1 MIPARL
7 ILAAVLTTLACASAP
22 GTERASGARGD
33 SRTIT
38 AADLSKASQLNLYD
52 YVQATHPRWLVS
64 VGGARSFPVVVFVD
78 ETQLGPP
85 ETLRNIG
92 LADVRVVRYYDAS
105 AAQSRF
111 NRVGMG
117 PVIQVVMH

>member
-1 MIPARL
+1 MRPHYL
-7 ILAAVLTTLACASAP
+7 ILALAATMACGAA
-22 GTERASGARGD
+22 RSGGATDRGD

-38 AADLSKASQLNLYD
+38 AAELSKASQLNLYD

-64 VGGARSFPVVVFVD
+64 VGGARSFPVVVYVD
-78 ETQLGPP
+78 DTQLGPP
-85 ETLRNIG
+85 EALRNIG
-92 LADVRVVRYYDAS
+92 FADVRLVRYYDAS

>member
-1 MIPARL
+1 MRLRYLFLASLAVTTACGAARG
-7 ILAAVLTTLACASAP
+7 P
-22 GTERASGARGD
+22 EGTGRGD

-38 AADLSKASQLNLYD
+38 AAELAQASQLNLYD
-52 YVQATHPRWLVS
+52 YIQATHPRWLVS
-64 VGGARSFPVVVFVD
+64 VGGARSFPVVVFMD
-78 ETQLGPP
+78 DTQLGSVAV
-85 ETLRNIG
+85 LRNMG
-92 LADVRVVRYYDAS
+92 LPDVRVIRYYDAS